1 MRTAETVMVA
11 MNKDASGT
19 CILRVPATFRDFDN
33 THPSFSNKA
42 ACNAQKVVTGLVKGS
57 LVNGV
62 PAANGGRFCT
72 GQVAEWYTDGPKSTT
87 FQSEVVLYDNGN
99 GLYTNHWGANGEKWV
114 ARIRRH
120 WKCGKA
126 PWKCGPYL
134 GSPFFFPVDGI
145 EGARTKGGYGQAG
158 YSGAYGSDGTVIW
171 ENNLINYNKKAHNFK
186 FSSEIAYW
194 FAYEESTNA
203 RLAFS
208 GDDDV
213 WVFVNGRLALDLGG
227 THAIASKAF
236 TVKGNDPKYG
246 METGN
251 VYEIKVFHAERYG
264 QGSTFKLTLSGF
276 DAPRSQCVSQC
287 GDGVVAA
294 GEECDDG
301 INDGGYNECGAGCR
315 LTDGYCGDGFK
326 GEDEVCDESVEGE
339 DPRCSGCRLIEVIR

>member
-1 MRTAETVMVA
+1 MAVWQARAARDSPSAAMVRSTSLSNATMRTAKTVMVA

-72 GQVAEWYTDGPKSTT
+72 GQVAEWYTDGPKSTN

-171 ENNLINYNKKAHNFK
+171 ENNLLMRRALM
-186 FSSEIAYW
+186 
-194 FAYEESTNA
+194 
-203 RLAFS
+203 R
-208 GDDDV
+208 V
-213 WVFVNGRLALDLGG
+213 WLFL
-227 THAIASKAF
+227 
-236 TVKGNDPKYG
+236 
-246 METGN
+246 ETM
-251 VYEIKVFHAERYG
+251 
-264 QGSTFKLTLSGF
+264 TF
-276 DAPRSQCVSQC
+276 
-287 GDGVVAA
+287 
-294 GEECDDG
+294 
-301 INDGGYNECGAGCR
+301 GC
-315 LTDGYCGDGFK
+315 
-326 GEDEVCDESVEGE
+326 S
-339 DPRCSGCRLIEVIR
+339 